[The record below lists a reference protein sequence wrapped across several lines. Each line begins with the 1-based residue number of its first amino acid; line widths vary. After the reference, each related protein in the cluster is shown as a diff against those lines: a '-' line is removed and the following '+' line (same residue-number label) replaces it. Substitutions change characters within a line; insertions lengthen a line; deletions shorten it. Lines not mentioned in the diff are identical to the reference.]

1 MSEEEIQENR
11 SITDS
16 DDESIDTPTAPT
28 IQGTLSK
35 WTNYIHGWQ
44 DRWFILRDGTL
55 AYFKS
60 ESELVLGCRG
70 SITIGPATVEVSLSS
85 VVI

>member
-1 MSEEEIQENR
+1 MSEEENR

-16 DDESIDTPTAPT
+16 DEDSIDTQTAPT

-60 ESELVLGCRG
+60 ENELLLGCRG
-70 SITIGPATVEVSLSS
+70 SIVIGPATVEVSLCF
-85 VVI
+85 VLGFHL